1 MLTREEIQIDL
12 LTKLNELCDKANVK
26 YVLHDQ
32 AAFLA
37 YNDEPIDSIASIEV
51 LMCQGDAEKL
61 ADLLDDDDF
70 YFEYFR
76 TNPKFDKHFIML

>member
-37 YNDEPIDSIASIEV
+37 YNDEPIDSVAS
-51 LMCQGDAEKL
+51 GTGP
-61 ADLLDDDDF
+61 
-70 YFEYFR
+70 YSR
-76 TNPKFDKHFIML
+76 TICYACLCKTK